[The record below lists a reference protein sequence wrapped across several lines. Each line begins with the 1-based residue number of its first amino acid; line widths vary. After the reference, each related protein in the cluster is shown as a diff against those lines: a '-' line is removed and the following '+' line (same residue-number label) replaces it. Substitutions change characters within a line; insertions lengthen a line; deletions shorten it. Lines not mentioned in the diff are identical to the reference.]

1 MANASVVGRPID
13 ESRRQFIRVGLM
25 GALALS
31 AASTAALLSGCSSPL
46 IEKGF
51 RVFRA
56 NDLKVLRALVP
67 VVLAGA
73 LPADGTE
80 KAVVEET
87 IHAMDGFIYGTSRA
101 GHKQI
106 GQLFDLLSMP
116 ATRYAVVGLSDDWDK
131 SSAADIGAFLERWE
145 TSRFDMLRGAYTGL
159 TQMINMNWYMQPRAW
174 AAINYIPPR
183 VVV

>member
-1 MANASVVGRPID
+1 MITPAVDRPQD
-13 ESRRQFIRVGLM
+13 ESRRQFLRVGFL

-31 AASTAALLSGCSSPL
+31 AVSATSLLSGCSSPPAMT
-46 IEKGF
+46 GF
-51 RVFRA
+51 RLLRE
-56 NDLKVLRALVP
+56 NDLKVLRALIP

-73 LPADGTE
+73 LPADESE
-80 KAVVEET
+80 KAAIEET
-87 IHAMDGFIYGTSRA
+87 LHSLDSFLYATSRA

-116 ATRYAVVGLSDDWDK
+116 ATRYAVVGLSDDWNK
-131 SSAADIGAFLERWE
+131 SSATDISAFLGRWQ
-145 TSRFDMLRGAYTGL
+145 TSRFQMLRAGYLGL
-159 TQMINMNWYMQPRAW
+159 TQMINMSWYLQPRSW

>member
-1 MANASVVGRPID
+1 VNTPKTGQPD
-13 ESRRQFIRVGLM
+13 NESRRQFLRVGFL

-31 AASTAALLSGCSSPL
+31 TVSTAALLTGCSTPPAA
-46 IEKGF
+46 KGF
-51 RVFRA
+51 RLFRES
-56 NDLKVLRALVP
+56 DLKVLRALVP

-73 LPADGTE
+73 LPVGDSAQ
-80 KAVVEET
+80 AAVEET
-87 IHAMDGFIYGTSRA
+87 IHTLDNFIFGTSRA

-131 SSAADIGAFLERWE
+131 SSPEAINAFLARWQ
-145 TSRFDMLRGAYTGL
+145 TSRFQMLRAGYMGL
-159 TQMINMNWYMQPRAW
+159 TQMINMSWYLQPRSW

-183 VVV
+183 VAA